1 MKKLLLFF
9 VAVALIFG
17 AAACSMESP
26 VSESTPSAETDASKS
41 AQVSEPAE
49 AESPGGSA
57 DKVLKVGFTVQDLTN
72 EYFVTL
78 IKGIQDHQ
86 KEYGVELYV
95 NDAKS
100 DATAQVTAIENFI
113 IQGMDIIVI
122 CPIDPVAP
130 ENAVKEAQEAG
141 IPVISWSELVNGS
154 AAFLTLDQ
162 HQYGYTAGV
171 IAGKWI
177 KENFANEADAK
188 VLYIYVPEVTAL
200 AERGQGLKDG
210 LTSIAPN
217 VTIIGE
223 QAGNTPEA
231 GMKAAE
237 TMVTSNPDLNVIVCG
252 NDAAALG
259 AYEAMAAAGKKAGEV
274 CIVGC
279 DANSEAIA
287 KIKEGSMYIGTV
299 DIGTYNQGEKFLALA
314 KKVFEEGP
322 QADPV
327 YVDFI
332 PVTSENISNY

>member
-1 MKKLLLFF
+1 MKKLF
-9 VAVALIFG
+9 VILMVVVLVFG
-17 AAACSMESP
+17 AAACSMENP
-26 VSESTPSAETDASKS
+26 VSQPSPSATEAVSDEAQAS
-41 AQVSEPAE
+41 
-49 AESPGGSA
+49 ESPDDSTDG
-57 DKVLKVGFTVQDLTN
+57 VIKVGFTVQDLTN

-86 KEYGVELYV
+86 AEYGIELYV

-100 DATAQVTAIENFI
+100 DATAQVTAIENFVT
-113 IQGMDIIVI
+113 QGMDIIVI

-130 ENAVKEAQEAG
+130 QNAVKEAQAAG
-141 IPVISWSELVNGS
+141 IPVISWSEFVDES

-162 HQYGYTAGV
+162 HQYGFTAGV
-171 IAGKWI
+171 IAGNWI
-177 KENFANEADAK
+177 KEKFTNEADAK
-188 VLYIYVPEVTAL
+188 VLYIFVPEVTAL

-210 LTSIAPN
+210 LASIAPN
-217 VTIIGE
+217 VTIVGE

-237 TMVTSNPDLNVIVCG
+237 TMLTSNPDLNVIVCG

-259 AYEAMAAAGKKAGEV
+259 AYQAMAAAGKKPGEV

-287 KIKEGSMYIGTV
+287 KIKEGSMYVGTV

-322 QADPV
+322 QPDPV
-327 YVDFI
+327 FVDFI

>member
-1 MKKLLLFF
+1 MKKLLVILV
-9 VAVALIFG
+9 VAAMILGSV
-17 AAACSMESP
+17 ACSMSNPVGSAPAEVSPDAQGSAPDASESP
-26 VSESTPSAETDASKS
+26 
-41 AQVSEPAE
+41 
-49 AESPGGSA
+49 AESSK
-57 DKVLKVGFTVQDLTN
+57 DVLKVGFTVQDLTN
-72 EYFVTL
+72 EYFATL
-78 IKGIQDHQ
+78 IKGIEDHQ
-86 KEYGVELYV
+86 ADYGIELYV

-100 DATAQVTAIENFI
+100 DATAQVTAIENFVT
-113 IQGMDIIVI
+113 QGMDVIVI

-130 ENAVKEAQEAG
+130 ENAVKEAQAAG
-141 IPVISWSELVNGS
+141 IPVISWSEFVEGS

-162 HQYGYTAGV
+162 HQYGFTAGE

-177 KENFANEADAK
+177 KENLASEEDAK

-210 LTSIAPN
+210 LISIAPKAT
-217 VTIIGE
+217 VVGE

-237 TMVTSNPDLNVIVCG
+237 TMITSNPDLNVIVCG

-259 AYEAMAAAGKKAGEV
+259 AYEALAAAGKKAGEV

-287 KIKEGSMYIGTV
+287 KIKEGSMYVGTV

-314 KKVFEEGP
+314 KKVFEDGP